1 MSWVRSSSGEAVRED
16 AIATARLTPMNAS
29 REAPRLLDQDQR
41 TASGVRENAR
51 DSETTNQSGEAAVS
65 EEARAAR
72 T

>member
-1 MSWVRSSSGEAVRED
+1 
-16 AIATARLTPMNAS
+16 MNAS
-29 REAPRLLDQDQR
+29 REAPLLDQDQR

-51 DSETTNQSGEAAVS
+51 DSETTNQSGEVAVS